1 MQTTETL
8 SLPPAAMPFSEMA
21 RVDANMTCRQIAVLL
36 MIAAHPGHSV
46 KQLAAALALTKPVIT
61 RANDKLVELG
71 LITRSTLRADRRQVE
86 LRVTTAG
93 KLALQKAGLW
103 LV

>member
-8 SLPPAAMPFSEMA
+8 SLPATVVPFTQMA
-21 RVDANMTCRQIAVLL
+21 SVDANMTCRQIAVLL
-36 MIAAHPGHSV
+36 MISAHPGHSV
-46 KQLAAALALTKPVIT
+46 KQLAAALDLSKPVIV
-61 RANDKLVELG
+61 RACDKLLELG

-86 LRVTTAG
+86 LNVTKAG
-93 KLALQKAGLW
+93 VRALQKAGLW